1 MRELRYV
8 RLFFCTYWD
17 EKNII
22 VTHQGPLEEVE
33 VPDKV
38 ERVVDLP
45 CLLVDQEILLRVNCK
60 SPQNG
65 KAAQYFFPPASLT
78 IQ

>member
-1 MRELRYV
+1 MGIEIYV
-8 RLFFCTYWD
+8 RLFSCTYWD

-60 SPQNG
+60 SPESG
-65 KAAQYFFPPASLT
+65 KAAKYFSHRHL
-78 IQ
+78 

>member
-1 MRELRYV
+1 MGIELCQIVLLHILGR
-8 RLFFCTYWD
+8 
-17 EKNII
+17 KNII

-45 CLLVDQEILLRVNCK
+45 CLLVNQEILLRVNCK